1 LQRSK
6 KMAGSK
12 KCSRTRKKQKRQPP
26 DAAAAPA
33 DGANPTPKAQ
43 FEEWLDFE
51 GVDWDSCTL
60 ADTAGM
66 GQGVLAARDIQ
77 EGEVVLSVPDDAVLM
92 PDDCCIAQVSLSQ
105 NADKYLG

>member
-1 LQRSK
+1 
-6 KMAGSK
+6 MAGSK
-12 KCSRTRKKQKRQPP
+12 EGSRTRKKQKRQPP
-26 DAAAAPA
+26 DAAVASAAG
-33 DGANPTPKAQ
+33 DPTPNAQ

-66 GQGVLAARDIQ
+66 GQGVLAARDIADC
-77 EGEVVLSVPDDAVLM
+77 EVVISVPDDAVLM